1 MNNILK
7 DHIKYSLYPLLD
19 VKEKHYDGI
28 LFTKNKL
35 CDSCLVKQCLSAK
48 NKKDYNLKKC
58 DKELLYFKI
67 TIHNKTFIMYGMRND
82 YNMLSRLEK
91 KKYES
96 KIYCSNLN
104 SVKRWVDKV
113 NENFNIYENNLDE
126 TEQKNSI
133 FIHDIKKVYSIILRK
148 VESFIKNNCDTPSDL
163 DACIKNTDK
172 DIMGIY
178 KTINLLE
185 YQFNIIDFVSN
196 PDSAKFGN
204 IKQIHIY
211 KVVDKL
217 VRIFQGFSNNNIKI
231 IGSSF
236 NKLYIYNSFVTLMFI
251 LIDNAI
257 KYSHNN
263 QDIEIHIDDLG
274 YDKTKI
280 KVISFSPYLTPAER
294 VDIFDKHYRGEN
306 ITKIIPDGQG
316 IGLYVAS
323 NIADVLETK
332 VDIYCSNSLT
342 KINNINYCNVSFEFE
357 LNHID

>member
-1 MNNILK
+1 
-7 DHIKYSLYPLLD
+7 
-19 VKEKHYDGI
+19 
-28 LFTKNKL
+28 
-35 CDSCLVKQCLSAK
+35 
-48 NKKDYNLKKC
+48 
-58 DKELLYFKI
+58 
-67 TIHNKTFIMYGMRND
+67 MYGMRND